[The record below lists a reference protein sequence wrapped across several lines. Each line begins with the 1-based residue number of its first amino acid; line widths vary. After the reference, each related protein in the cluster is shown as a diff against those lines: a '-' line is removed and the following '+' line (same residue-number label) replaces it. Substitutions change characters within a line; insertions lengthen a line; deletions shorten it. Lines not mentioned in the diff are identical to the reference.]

1 MAYLPAAASL
11 VSGIL
16 GDITGNAQN
25 KANLVNQQNAN
36 TSAGR
41 DIWNS
46 SQMVEQLLKQLTGGG
61 QISAPSQYGGGQTLG
76 GGIMGTGGQFQTPQA
91 GQGQGSQGQ
100 LPPQLLQ
107 MLQQFMGG
115 NRGPIVPGQGAPN
128 VPGQMHP
135 GMAPSGPT
143 SPATGSNPWEGTQ
156 TQGAGTNSLL
166 GPRF

>member
-1 MAYLPAAASL
+1 MAGGLIGSL
-11 VSGIL
+11 LSGIL
-16 GDITGNAQN
+16 GDVAGNSQN
-25 KANLVNQQNAN
+25 KANMVNQQNAN

-91 GQGQGSQGQ
+91 GQGQ

-107 MLQQFMGG
+107 MLQQLMSGKG
-115 NRGPIVPGQGAPN
+115 QVPGQG
-128 VPGQMHP
+128 
-135 GMAPSGPT
+135 
-143 SPATGSNPWEGTQ
+143 
-156 TQGAGTNSLL
+156 
-166 GPRF
+166 